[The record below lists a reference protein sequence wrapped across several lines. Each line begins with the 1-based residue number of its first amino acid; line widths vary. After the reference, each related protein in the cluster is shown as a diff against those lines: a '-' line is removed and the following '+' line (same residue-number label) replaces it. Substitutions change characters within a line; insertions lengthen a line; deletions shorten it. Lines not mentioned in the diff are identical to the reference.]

1 MDELDVKAREM
12 ISALADGELSGQEL
26 EHALALLD
34 TSEQALDYWHCC
46 HIAGDVMRA
55 PELAHEAL
63 AGNALVQRLQQ
74 QLDAED
80 PVRSGPESEQL
91 VRLSD
96 AQGKPAANS
105 DFFHWRLVAGITAF
119 AVLASLAWQLM
130 PAVTEPGKAPG
141 LVVQTEPALTEQP
154 TMIRDP
160 RLDHFLAAHQQLAGA
175 SALQKPVGFL
185 RNATLERAARE

>member
-34 TSEQALDYWHCC
+34 TSEQALDYWRCC

-63 AGNALVQRLQQ
+63 AGNALVQRLQL

-91 VRLSD
+91 VRLPD
-96 AQGKPAANS
+96 EQGKPAANS
-105 DFFHWRLVAGITAF
+105 DFFPWRLVAGITSF

-185 RNATLERAARE
+185 RNATLERADR